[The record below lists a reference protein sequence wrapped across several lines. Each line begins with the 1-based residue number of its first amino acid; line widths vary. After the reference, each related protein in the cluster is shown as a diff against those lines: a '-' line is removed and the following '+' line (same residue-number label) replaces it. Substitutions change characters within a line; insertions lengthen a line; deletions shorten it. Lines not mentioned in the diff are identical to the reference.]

1 MFTFAYGQGLIVKR
15 PFFYDSPIRG
25 VKLTL
30 GKVSKK
36 KFLTFRLPLG
46 AVLEIFA
53 IFKKW
58 LPSFKSNTLF
68 YIHKAGC
75 YAVIS
80 HSPTHP
86 HISLNW
92 NDPS

>member
-53 IFKKW
+53 IFKK
-58 LPSFKSNTLF
+58 
-68 YIHKAGC
+68 
-75 YAVIS
+75 
-80 HSPTHP
+80 
-86 HISLNW
+86 
-92 NDPS
+92 